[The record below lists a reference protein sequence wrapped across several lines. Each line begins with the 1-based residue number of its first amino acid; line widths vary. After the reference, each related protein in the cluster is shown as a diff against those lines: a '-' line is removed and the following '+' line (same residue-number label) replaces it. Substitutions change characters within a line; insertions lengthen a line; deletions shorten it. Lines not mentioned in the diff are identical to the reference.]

1 MDDVLD
7 LLKSKLELIRMNKD
21 RIDKIEVVNTK
32 NLLEFRVI
40 LK

>member
-21 RIDKIEVVNTK
+21 RIEKIEVVNTK
-32 NLLEFRVI
+32 NRLEFKVI